1 MTTEDTLARWEA
13 DAKAR
18 YKKIWHYRH
27 VEQVE
32 RILALIGLIRRKDIE
47 ITRANEQISFGNSTF
62 VRSRLEAALALTVKG
77 EE

>member
-1 MTTEDTLARWEA
+1 MKKDTLARWEA

-32 RILALIGLIRRKDIE
+32 RILALTDLIRRKDVE
-47 ITRANEQISFGNSTF
+47 IIKANEQVAIGNSSF
-62 VRSRLEAALALTVKG
+62 ARSHLEAALALSVKG